1 MRKPVILAATVVF
14 VSLMAFPQGAFADDE
29 SEQEDSWVLIF
40 ENNPQ
45 DQSDLAPVMPQP
57 PRNPN
62 KPPKPQG
69 DRDHKHKKLTDHY
82 GEVEQVGVPPIL
94 IRPDV
99 RPESDV
105 FELPILTQSI
115 VPEPEISSLGEIED
129 LTSNSATTEE
139 IQELIA
145 IKLGVTLTGS
155 NEEIA
160 LLPSEVTPSTSV
172 PIQIREVSLTTKTPA
187 DEFLDVAMLFG
198 AGLGAVAVGLVGVT
212 GVSALK
218 LRREA
223 KQR

>member
-1 MRKPVILAATVVF
+1 
-14 VSLMAFPQGAFADDE
+14 
-29 SEQEDSWVLIF
+29 
-40 ENNPQ
+40 
-45 DQSDLAPVMPQP
+45 
-57 PRNPN
+57 
-62 KPPKPQG
+62 
-69 DRDHKHKKLTDHY
+69 HY

-105 FELPILTQSI
+105 FELPILTQAI
-115 VPEPEISSLGEIED
+115 VPAPEISSLGEIED
-129 LTSNSATTEE
+129 LTSSSATTEE

-145 IKLGVTLTGS
+145 TKLGVTFIGI
-155 NEEIA
+155 NEEA
-160 LLPSEVTPSTSV
+160 TLLPSAVTPSTSF
-172 PIQIREVSLTTKTPA
+172 PIQIKEVTPTTKTPA
-187 DEFLDVAMLFG
+187 DEFLEVAMIFG

>member
-29 SEQEDSWVLIF
+29 SEQADSWELIF
-40 ENNPQ
+40 GNEYE
-45 DQSDLAPVMPQP
+45 DQEEFFLIMPEK
-57 PRNPN
+57 PRDPN
-62 KPPKPQG
+62 KPATPEG
-69 DRDHKHKKLTDHY
+69 DHEHKHKTLNDHY

-145 IKLGVTLTGS
+145 IKLGVTLPGG

>member
-29 SEQEDSWVLIF
+29 SEQEDSWELIF
-40 ENNPQ
+40 GNEHEEQ
-45 DQSDLAPVMPQP
+45 GEFFLIMPEK
-57 PRNPN
+57 PRDPN
-62 KPPKPQG
+62 KPLKPEG
-69 DRDHKHKKLTDHY
+69 DHEHKHKTLNDQY

-145 IKLGVTLTGS
+145 IKLGVTLPGG

>member
-29 SEQEDSWVLIF
+29 SEQEDSWELIF

-69 DRDHKHKKLTDHY
+69 DRDHKHKKLTEYY
-82 GEVEQVGVPPIL
+82 GEVDQVGVPPIL

-99 RPESDV
+99 RPESEV
-105 FELPILTQSI
+105 FQLPVLTQSI
-115 VPEPEISSLGEIED
+115 VPNPQISSLGEIED
-129 LTSNSATTEE
+129 LTSESASNEE
-139 IQELIA
+139 AQELIA
-145 IKLGVTLTGS
+145 TKLGVTLPGS

-160 LLPSEVTPSTSV
+160 LLPSAVTPSTSV
-172 PIQIREVSLTTKTPA
+172 PIQIKEVSLTSKTPA
-187 DEFLDVAMLFG
+187 DEFLEVAMFFG
-198 AGLGAVAVGLVGVT
+198 AGLGAVALGLVGVT

>member
-14 VSLMAFPQGAFADDE
+14 VSLSIFPQSAFADDE
-29 SEQEDSWVLIF
+29 SDQGDSWELIF
-40 ENNPQ
+40 G
-45 DQSDLAPVMPQP
+45 SDYEEDDEMVVIMPEK
-57 PRNPN
+57 PRDPN
-62 KPPKPQG
+62 KHPRPEG
-69 DRDHKHKKLTDHY
+69 DRDDKHKELGEQY
-82 GEVEQVGVPPIL
+82 GEVDQVGVPPIL

-99 RPESDV
+99 RPDSEV

-115 VPEPEISSLGEIED
+115 VPTPEISFLGEIEEPD
-129 LTSNSATTEE
+129 SENETSEE

-145 IKLGVTLTGS
+145 LKLGITLPSG

-160 LLPSEVTPSTSV
+160 LLPSTVAPSTGA
-172 PIQIREVSLTTKTPA
+172 PIQIREVVLTTKTPA

>member
-14 VSLMAFPQGAFADDE
+14 VSLMAFPQGSFADDG
-29 SEQEDSWVLIF
+29 SEQEDSWELIF
-40 ENNPQ
+40 ETNPQ
-45 DQSDLAPVMPQP
+45 DQSDLAPVMPQL
-57 PRNPN
+57 PRDSN
-62 KPPKPQG
+62 KPAKPEG
-69 DRDHKHKKLTDHY
+69 DKEHKHKKLTEHY

-99 RPESDV
+99 RPDSAV
-105 FELPILTQSI
+105 FELPVLTQAI
-115 VPEPEISSLGEIED
+115 VPAPEISSLGEIED
-129 LTSNSATTEE
+129 LTSSSATNEE

-145 IKLGVTLTGS
+145 TKLGVTLPGS

-172 PIQIREVSLTTKTPA
+172 PIQIREVFLTTKTPA
-187 DEFLDVAMLFG
+187 DEFLEVAMLFG

-218 LRREA
+218 LRREG

>member
-29 SEQEDSWVLIF
+29 SEQEDSWELIF
-40 ENNPQ
+40 GNDYE
-45 DQSDLAPVMPQP
+45 DQEQFFVIMPEKPSD
-57 PRNPN
+57 PN
-62 KPPKPQG
+62 KPPKPEG
-69 DRDHKHKKLTDHY
+69 DHEHKHKTLNDHY

-105 FELPILTQSI
+105 FELPILTQAI
-115 VPEPEISSLGEIED
+115 VPAPEISSLGEIED
-129 LTSNSATTEE
+129 LTSSSATTEE

-145 IKLGVTLTGS
+145 TKLGVTFIGI
-155 NEEIA
+155 NEEA
-160 LLPSEVTPSTSV
+160 TLLPSAVTPSTSF
-172 PIQIREVSLTTKTPA
+172 PIQIKEVTPTTKTPA
-187 DEFLDVAMLFG
+187 DEFLEVAMIFG